1 MTITRTKAGVKIA
14 IANTANSKYSLSDRG
29 GTFTDVWA
37 SLPGKADVVLKLLSV
52 DPDNYADA
60 PTEGIRR
67 ILSIH
72 KDREIPRGIP
82 LPKEDLESIR
92 MGTTVATNALL
103 ERKGTKHAFLVTKGF
118 RDLLKIGYQSRPHLF
133 DLNIVKSEVLYTD
146 VREID
151 ERVTIEGFDEDLDG
165 LFKSDEE
172 IPGVLVRGSSGDMI
186 RILRP
191 LNETI
196 VKKTLQ
202 ELRNQ
207 GYESLAVCLAHSYVF
222 PAHESR
228 IEELA
233 LQEGFT
239 HVSLSSS
246 VAAKMIKMVPR
257 GSSSSADAYLTPE
270 IKTYLNGFSKGF
282 EGGNLDGVRCDF
294 MQSDGGL
301 VSHDRFSGLKG
312 ILSGPAGGV
321 VGYARTSF
329 DSHTNTPVVGFDMGG
344 TSTDVSRY
352 GGNFEYVFES
362 NTAGVTIQSPQLDI
376 NTVAA
381 GGGSIL
387 FWRNGLFVVGP
398 ESASSHPGPAC
409 YRKGGPLTV
418 TDANLFLGR
427 LIPHFFPK
435 IFGENENQPLDVEI
449 VKVKFVA
456 LTSKI
461 NRDTGKSLTPEEVAC
476 GFLDVANEAMCRPI
490 RSLTEGKGYDIA
502 NHNLAVFGGA
512 GGQHACD
519 IAGKLKISTIIIHK
533 LSSILSAYGMA
544 LADVVQEAQEPVNE
558 TYNESSRVRLEE
570 RLLKLQ
576 AAVREQLIGQGIRE
590 ENITYEMYLN
600 MRYQGTETSIMVLKP
615 ADNDFRAEFQKIHLR
630 EFSFVFPDER
640 AIYVDDVRV
649 RGIGASE
656 RTDWEGEQ
664 LGKQLRST
672 IFKPVSSN
680 VVERT
685 VPLYFRQTGYQQTPV
700 IVLEDLAPGLSLA
713 GPVVIIDRTQTLVV
727 APGSVA
733 KVLHSHIVI
742 DILHTGTASVEK
754 PTVIDHI
761 QLSLF
766 AHRFMS
772 IAEQMGRALQKTAVS
787 LNIKERLDFS
797 CALFGPEGDLVA
809 NAPHVPVHLGSM
821 SYAVKYQHELHK
833 GKLSSGDVL
842 VANHPESGGTHLPD
856 ITVITPIFEKNGQ
869 AVAFYVASRGH
880 HTDIGGLGGTSMPP
894 SSTELWQ
901 EGASIRSF
909 KLIHEGKFDEGGI
922 TEIFL
927 SPGDY
932 PGCSGSRHIQDNIS
946 DLKAQVAANHK
957 GMVLVQALIEE
968 YELPVVQ
975 MYMKAIQSNA
985 ELAVRSY
992 LLDTLSRLGP
1002 HLSAID
1008 QMDNGTLVKLKVDIS
1023 DDGSATFDFTGT
1035 GVEMLSNINAPPA
1048 ITHSAIIYTLRL
1060 LIGTDI
1066 PLNQGCLTPIKVI
1079 IPKGSFLNPSAGPA
1093 VCAGN
1098 TQTSQRLVDVILR
1111 AFRAAAASH
1120 GCMNCLGFF
1129 GEGGTDSAGQK
1140 LEGYAYAFGETI
1152 CGGSG
1157 ATSVQDGA
1165 SGVHTHM
1172 TNTRITDV
1180 ESLEKRYPV
1189 ILREFAIREGTGG
1202 KGHHH
1207 GGSGVVRDIE
1217 CRAPLTFSVITERRS
1232 IPPYGMEG
1240 GDDGERGANYWV
1252 KKVQSK
1258 TGGDEWRWVNMGS
1271 KNIVPMQVGDRCVIH
1286 TPGGGGWGVPGAN
1299 THTVGRVGEL
1309 GRNTPAQYLRA
1320 SGSLSAYDSA
1330 QQASN

>member
-1 MTITRTKAGVKIA
+1 MTVTKPTGSVKIA
-14 IANTANSKYSLSDRG
+14 IDRG

-37 SLPGKADVVLKLLSV
+37 SLPGRPDVVLKLLSV
-52 DPDNYADA
+52 DPANYADA

-67 ILSIH
+67 VLSLYRG
-72 KDREIPRGIP
+72 REIPRGAP
-82 LPKEDLESIR
+82 LPKDDLESIR

-118 RDLLKIGYQSRPHLF
+118 RDLLQIGYQSRPRLF
-133 DLNIVKSEVLYTD
+133 DLNIVKPEVLYSE

-151 ERVTIEGFDEDLDG
+151 ERVTIEGFDEDIDG
-165 LFKSDEE
+165 LFNATEE
-172 IPGVLVRGSSGDMI
+172 IPGVLVKGSSGDMI
-186 RILRP
+186 RILKP
-191 LNETI
+191 LDEDAARQ
-196 VKKTLQ
+196 TLKD
-202 ELRNQ
+202 LRAQ
-207 GYESLAVCLAHSYVF
+207 GFDTVAVCLTHSHVF
-222 PAHESR
+222 PHHENR
-228 IEELA
+228 VEQLA
-233 LQEGFT
+233 LEEGFA

-270 IKTYLNGFSKGF
+270 IKKYLNGFAKGF
-282 EGGNLDGVRCDF
+282 AGGNLDGVRCDF

-301 VSHDRFSGLKG
+301 VSHDRFSGLRG

-321 VGYARTSF
+321 VGYARTSY
-329 DSHTNTPVVGFDMGG
+329 DEASGTPVVGFDMGG

-352 GGNFEYVFES
+352 GGTFEHVFES

-427 LIPHFFPK
+427 LIPELFPK
-435 IFGENENQPLDVEI
+435 IFGEDESQPLDVDI
-449 VKVKFVA
+449 VKKKFTA
-456 LTSKI
+456 LTDEI
-461 NRDTGKSLTPEEVAC
+461 NRDTGNSLTPEKVAC

-490 RSLTEGKGYDIA
+490 RALTEGKGYDIA

-519 IAGKLKISTIIIHK
+519 IARKLKISTIVIHK
-533 LSSILSAYGMA
+533 FSSILSAYGMA
-544 LADVVQEAQEPVNE
+544 LAGVVQEAQEPVNE
-558 TYNESSRVRLEE
+558 TYNESSRERLES
-570 RLLKLQ
+570 RLSNLRTQVKQHLINQ
-576 AAVREQLIGQGIRE
+576 GVREADIA
-590 ENITYEMYLN
+590 YEMYLN
-600 MRYQGTETSIMVLKP
+600 MRYQGTETSIMVSQP
-615 ADNDFRAEFQKIHLR
+615 PNGDFKAEFQKTHLR
-630 EFSFVFPDER
+630 EFSFCFPDEKP
-640 AIYVDDVRV
+640 IYVDDVRV
-649 RGIGASE
+649 RGVGTSE
-656 RTDWEGEQ
+656 RKDWEGKQLGEQ
-664 LGKQLRST
+664 LRTSD
-672 IFKPVSSN
+672 FKPRRGCPAPTMVNS
-680 VVERT
+680 V
-685 VPLYFRQTGYQQTPV
+685 YFPKVGHKETPV
-700 IVLEDLAPGLSLA
+700 YLVQNLPPGLSIE
-713 GPVVIIDRTQTLVV
+713 GPAIIVDQTQTLVV
-727 APGSVA
+727 APDTVA
-733 KVLHSHIVI
+733 KVLRSHIVI
-742 DILHTGTASVEK
+742 EIRTAASAAVEQ
-754 PTVIDHI
+754 PTVVDHI
-761 QLSLF
+761 QLSVF
-766 AHRFMS
+766 GHRFMS

-821 SYAVKYQHELHK
+821 SYAVKHQHELHK
-833 GKLSSGDVL
+833 GKLAPGDVL

-856 ITVITPIFEKNGQ
+856 ITVITPVFENTGST
-869 AVAFYVASRGH
+869 VAFYVASRGH

-894 SSTELWQ
+894 NSTELWQ
-901 EGASIRSF
+901 EGAAIRSF
-909 KLIHEGKFDEGGI
+909 KLIHSGVFDEKGI
-922 TEIFL
+922 TDILL
-927 SPGDY
+927 SPGEH
-932 PGCSGSRHIQDNIS
+932 PGCTGSRHISDNIS

-968 YELPVVQ
+968 YSLPVVQ

-992 LLDTLSRLGP
+992 LLDTLARLGP

-1008 QMDNGTLVKLKVDIS
+1008 QMDNGTLVKLKVVIS
-1023 DDGSATFDFTGT
+1023 PDGSATFDFTGT

-1066 PLNQGCLTPIKVI
+1066 PLNQGCLSPIDVI
-1079 IPKGSFLNPSAGPA
+1079 IPKGSFLNPSSGPA

-1129 GEGGTDSAGQK
+1129 GEGGKDSSGK
-1140 LEGYAYAFGETI
+1140 GLKGYAYAFGETI

-1157 ATSVQDGA
+1157 ATATRDGA

-1172 TNTRITDV
+1172 TNTRITDP

-1189 ILREFAIREGTGG
+1189 ILREFAIRPGTGG
-1202 KGHHH
+1202 RGSHN
-1207 GGSGVVRDIE
+1207 GGDGVVRDIE
-1217 CRAPLTFSVITERRS
+1217 CRAPLSFSVITERRS
-1232 IPPYGMEG
+1232 VAPYGMEG
-1240 GDDGERGANYWV
+1240 GGDGERGANYWV
-1252 KKVQSK
+1252 RRVQNEK
-1258 TGGDEWRWVNMGS
+1258 GEDEWRWVNMGS
-1271 KNIVPMQVGDRCVIH
+1271 KNMVRMQPGDRCVIH
-1286 TPGGGGWGVPGAN
+1286 TPGGGGWGVLGAN
-1299 THTVGRVGEL
+1299 GHVNGVSRGAPEI
-1309 GRNTPAQYLRA
+1309 QYPRA
-1320 SGSLSAYDSA
+1320 SGSVNAYAAA
-1330 QQASN
+1330 QEASN